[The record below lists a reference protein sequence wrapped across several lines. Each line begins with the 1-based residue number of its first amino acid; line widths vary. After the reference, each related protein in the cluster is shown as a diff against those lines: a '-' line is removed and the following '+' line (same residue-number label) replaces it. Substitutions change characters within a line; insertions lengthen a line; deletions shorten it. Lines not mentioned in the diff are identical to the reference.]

1 MKLVMQTR
9 LLGVFAEEIRSYMV
23 GSGSVRKCGRS
34 RRFEGEYMIKPME
47 RKKKHDSDRYFH

>member
-1 MKLVMQTR
+1 MQTR

-47 RKKKHDSDRYFH
+47 RKKKHDSDRYFY